1 MNSTRTNLL
10 QIPHQLATHLGILFP
25 ALLKTL
31 SDPAEAVV
39 RIDLEVMAKISLNDD
54 YFNHLMQS
62 LVVLFRSDP
71 LV

>member
-1 MNSTRTNLL
+1 
-10 QIPHQLATHLGILFP
+10 LGILFP

-31 SDPAEAVV
+31 SDPADHVV
-39 RIDLEVMAKISLNDD
+39 RLDLEVMARISLNDD